1 MNKVFFGIILGGV
14 LGIFDG
20 LSALVSAPQVRPE
33 IAGIVVGSTI
43 KGVLAGALIGFF
55 ARKVHSVPLGIL
67 FGAAVGFGLAYLV
80 ILAGNPYFLEI
91 MLPGGAVGLIVGYA
105 TQKFGRTA
113 QSRGAVP
120 STSREA

>member
-80 ILAGNPYFLEI
+80 ILAGNPWI

-105 TQKFGRTA
+105 TQKFGRPA

-120 STSREA
+120 SPSREG